1 MVFALLQYKSMY
13 CRVFVNKKFWILTSR
28 VLNYQTSADF
38 IDHCYYFCT
47 LKDFNKKSQTL
58 FPFLSDCPHYI
69 PFIHFL
75 LSSLSLFHGVFFFH
89 SPHYLSFLVFLPLSP
104 SYMCEYSSAC
114 IYVST
119 CVCGRGREQDFWLEE
134 EVREIE
140 ISEREGK
147 KQREKQSIY
156 WNKTCC
162 FNLIDKGRLLTT
174 FYLKADYSSFLQS
187 IIPKVLQT
195 LLNEMMNYI

>member
-147 KQREKQSIY
+147 KHRERSKAFTGTKHAVSI
-156 WNKTCC
+156 
-162 FNLIDKGRLLTT
+162 
-174 FYLKADYSSFLQS
+174 S
-187 IIPKVLQT
+187 
-195 LLNEMMNYI
+195 

>member
-1 MVFALLQYKSMY
+1 MTLYLHCFSASEPEFLRTKYSGFQ
-13 CRVFVNKKFWILTSR
+13 FLTSR

-47 LKDFNKKSQTL
+47 LGDFNKKSQTL
-58 FPFLSDCPHYI
+58 FPFLSDGPHYI

-75 LSSLSLFHGVFFFH
+75 LSSLSLFSGVFFFH

-104 SYMCEYSSAC
+104 LYMCEYSSAC

-147 KQREKQSIY
+147 KHREREAKHLLEQNMLFQSH
-156 WNKTCC
+156 
-162 FNLIDKGRLLTT
+162 R
-174 FYLKADYSSFLQS
+174 
-187 IIPKVLQT
+187 
-195 LLNEMMNYI
+195 